1 MRQND
6 FKPSYKG
13 FWASLVAQGGI
24 PLQETWVR
32 SLVGK
37 IHWRRTQHP
46 LQCSCLGNPMDRGA
60 WRATVHEVTKEMYT
74 TKRINKSPHH
84 FQDRPIKTSFLLPAA
99 QFPEQL
105 CQFHCENG
113 RASSSWAPGCCEES
127 APSCPHLR
135 RTRASFTRARN
146 KPLSWGLGV
155 TAQAHPN

>member
-1 MRQND
+1 MSSSVLTRWLSGRESACQAGD
-6 FKPSYKG
+6 TGSIPGSG
-13 FWASLVAQGGI
+13 RSPGGRNSN
-24 PLQETWVR
+24 PLQY
-32 SLVGK
+32 
-37 IHWRRTQHP
+37 
-46 LQCSCLGNPMDRGA
+46 SCLGNPMDRGA

-113 RASSSWAPGCCEES
+113 RATSSWAPGCCEES

>member
-1 MRQND
+1 MSSSVLTRWLSGRESACQAGD
-6 FKPSYKG
+6 TGSIPGSG
-13 FWASLVAQGGI
+13 RSPGGRNSN
-24 PLQETWVR
+24 PLQY
-32 SLVGK
+32 
-37 IHWRRTQHP
+37 
-46 LQCSCLGNPMDRGA
+46 SCLGNPMDRGA

-113 RASSSWAPGCCEES
+113 RATSSWAPGCCEES
-127 APSCPHLR
+127 TPFCPHLR

>member
-1 MRQND
+1 MSSSVLTRWLSGRESACQAGD
-6 FKPSYKG
+6 TGSIPGSG
-13 FWASLVAQGGI
+13 RSPGGRNSN
-24 PLQETWVR
+24 PLQY
-32 SLVGK
+32 
-37 IHWRRTQHP
+37 
-46 LQCSCLGNPMDRGA
+46 SCLGNPMDRGA

-113 RASSSWAPGCCEES
+113 RASRSWAPGCCEES

>member
-1 MRQND
+1 MSSSVLTRWLSGRESACQAGD
-6 FKPSYKG
+6 TGSIPGSG
-13 FWASLVAQGGI
+13 RSPGGRNSN
-24 PLQETWVR
+24 PLQY
-32 SLVGK
+32 
-37 IHWRRTQHP
+37 
-46 LQCSCLGNPMDRGA
+46 SCLGNPMDRGA

>member
-1 MRQND
+1 MSSSVLTRWLSGRESACQAGD
-6 FKPSYKG
+6 TGSIPGSG
-13 FWASLVAQGGI
+13 RSPGGRNSN
-24 PLQETWVR
+24 PLQY
-32 SLVGK
+32 
-37 IHWRRTQHP
+37 
-46 LQCSCLGNPMDRGA
+46 SCLGNHMDRGA

-113 RASSSWAPGCCEES
+113 RATSSWAPGCCEES

>member
-1 MRQND
+1 MSSSVLTRWLSGRESACQAED
-6 FKPSYKG
+6 TGSIPGSG
-13 FWASLVAQGGI
+13 RSPGGRNSN
-24 PLQETWVR
+24 PLQY
-32 SLVGK
+32 
-37 IHWRRTQHP
+37 
-46 LQCSCLGNPMDRGA
+46 SCLGNPMDRGA

-127 APSCPHLR
+127 APFCPHLR